1 MSGKLLYFNTASLDG
16 YIAGP
21 DGTWEWGYPDAAVHT
36 FVNQLFA
43 GSRTQLLGRKTYDVM
58 TYWDETPLDEME
70 GAEREFADQWAHTD
84 KIVYSSTLTSVTAPR
99 TELRAT
105 FDADEV
111 RELKAS
117 VTHPIGIGGG
127 ELAGVAA
134 RAGLLDE
141 VHIVVAPAV
150 VGGGTR
156 FLPEGLSIGL
166 ELFDER
172 RFGNGMVYLAYRVRP
187 SAG

>member
-1 MSGKLLYFNTASLDG
+1 MSSKLVYFNTASLDG
-16 YIAGP
+16 YIADRG
-21 DGTWEWGYPDAAVHT
+21 GSWEWGYPDTAVHT

-43 GSRTQLLGRKTYDVM
+43 SSKTQLLGRKTYEIM
-58 TYWDETPLDEME
+58 TYWDEQSPDEME
-70 GAEREFADQWAHTD
+70 AAEREFADQWAHTD
-84 KIVYSSTLTSVTAPR
+84 KIVYSRTLTEVTAKR
-99 TELRAT
+99 TEVRGD

-117 VTHPIGIGGG
+117 LDHPISIGGG
-127 ELAGVAA
+127 ELASVAA

-141 VHIVVAPAV
+141 VHLLVAPAI

-156 FLPEGLSIGL
+156 FLADDLRLDL

-172 RFGNGMVYLAYRVRP
+172 RFGNGMVYLAYRVR
-187 SAG
+187 

>member
-1 MSGKLLYFNTASLDG
+1 MSGKLVYFNTASLDG

-21 DGTWEWGYPDAAVHT
+21 DGTWEWGYPDATVHT

-43 GSRTQLLGRKTYDVM
+43 ASRTQLIGRKTYEVM
-58 TYWDETPLDEME
+58 TYWDEEPLENME
-70 GAEREFADQWAHTD
+70 PAEREFADQWRTTD
-84 KIVYSSTLTSVTAPR
+84 KIVYSRTLPSVPAERTDLR
-99 TELRAT
+99 TE

-111 RELKAS
+111 RALKES
-117 VTHPIGIGGG
+117 VTHPIAIGGG
-127 ELAGVAA
+127 ELAAEAA

-141 VHIVVAPAV
+141 VHVVVAPAV

-156 FLPEGLSIGL
+156 LLPDGLRLGL

-172 RFGNGMVYLAYRVRP
+172 RFGNGMVYLGYRVVN
-187 SAG
+187 G

>member
-21 DGTWEWGYPDAAVHT
+21 DGAWEWGVPDATVHT

-43 GSRTQLLGRKTYDVM
+43 SSKTQLLGRKTFEVM
-58 TYWDETPLDEME
+58 TYWEDVPLDDIDA
-70 GAEREFADQWAHTD
+70 AEREFARQWTEID
-84 KIVYSSTLTSVTAPR
+84 KLVYSRTLTEVSTKR
-99 TELRAT
+99 TELRAE

-111 RELKAS
+111 RELKES
-117 VTHPIGIGGG
+117 VTHPISIGGG
-127 ELAGVAA
+127 ELAAEAA

-141 VHIVVAPAV
+141 VHVIVAPAI

-156 FLPEGLSIGL
+156 FLPEGLHLDL

-172 RFGNGMVYLAYRVRP
+172 RFGNGSVYLAYRVR
-187 SAG
+187 

>member
-1 MSGKLLYFNTASLDG
+1 MSGKLVYFNTASLDG

-43 GSRTQLLGRKTYDVM
+43 STKTQLLGRKTYEVM
-58 TYWDETPLDEME
+58 TYWDEQPLDEMDA
-70 GAEREFADQWAHTD
+70 AEREFADQWANTD
-84 KIVYSSTLTSVTAPR
+84 KIVYSRTMSGVTAKR
-99 TELRAT
+99 TELRAE

-117 VTHPIGIGGG
+117 VTHPLAIGGG
-127 ELAGVAA
+127 ELAAEAA
-134 RAGLLDE
+134 RAGVLDE
-141 VHIVVAPAV
+141 VHVVVAPAV

-156 FLPEGLSIGL
+156 FLPEGLSLDL

-172 RFGNGMVYLAYRVRP
+172 RFGNGMVYLAYRVR
-187 SAG
+187 